1 VSLSLANTAW
11 TAAGAFAVAGIAH
24 GRRRFDAEGA
34 RGPWRLL
41 LAGCGCWLAG
51 QLLWNVLPFAVVS
64 GEVLNTLA
72 LHAKRQRP
80 VEGAAVRYPV
90 Y

>member
-1 VSLSLANTAW
+1 VQGVH
-11 TAAGAFAVAGIAH
+11 GA
-24 GRRRFDAEGA
+24 
-34 RGPWRLL
+34 
-41 LAGCGCWLAG
+41 CWLAG